1 MKALFTHSLKAGL
14 LAATLLTSSSLLAQV
29 QRVETVT
36 ATSSEGVINEF
47 GPQSIIIRSSTGAAP
62 SRYTFRETTT
72 YVDEYGNPVS
82 TSVVKSGLPVTVYYS
97 QEGDAMVASK
107 VVVRGINTPSAAAAV
122 ETSQTTTTGV
132 INTYGPEGLV
142 VRTETSADPLRYT
155 FSKTTTYVDENGQ
168 PVSIETVKSGLPVTV
183 YYTRNGDSLVAN
195 KVIVRRSAAVVPA
208 PEPTVEK
215 RTTTTTRSTIIKGDD

>member
-1 MKALFTHSLKAGL
+1 MKVLLTHSLKAGL

-47 GPQSIIIRSSTGAAP
+47 GPQSIIIRSSTGAEP

-82 TSVVKSGLPVTVYYS
+82 TSVVKSGLPVTVFYS
-97 QEGDAMVASK
+97 QEGDAMVATK
-107 VVVRGINTPSAAAAV
+107 VVVRGINTPTAPAV
-122 ETSQTTTTGV
+122 ETTQTTTTGV

-183 YYTRNGDSLVAN
+183 YYTRSGDSLVAN
-195 KVIVRRSAAVVPA
+195 KVIVRRTATAVPVPA
-208 PEPTVEK
+208 PTVEK
-215 RTTTTTRSTIIKGDD
+215 KTTTTTRSTIIKGDD